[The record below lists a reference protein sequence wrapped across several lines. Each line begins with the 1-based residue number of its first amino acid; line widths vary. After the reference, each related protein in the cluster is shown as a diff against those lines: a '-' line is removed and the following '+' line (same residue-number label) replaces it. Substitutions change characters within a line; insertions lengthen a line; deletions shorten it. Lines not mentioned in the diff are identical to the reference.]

1 MSGGPS
7 CHYYRVFVHT
17 VAAHLMGRVAPW
29 ATNMDP
35 EPVQEAPHVPDRT
48 APSCDTPCV
57 VLKLSLRNQ
66 DWVEALQVMPSVAF
80 NVGLQIRNHSGDSSL
95 VIAEEAFQIADV
107 PCLGIPARTQD
118 PRTSRVCNQIDEGL
132 KGMGGGGVGTS
143 VPCEQK
149 QHGDVT
155 VHLVS

>member
-107 PCLGIPARTQD
+107 PSRCLGIPARTQD

-132 KGMGGGGVGTS
+132 SGMGGGRCG
-143 VPCEQK
+143 
-149 QHGDVT
+149 H
-155 VHLVS
+155 